1 MRNKILI
8 PVFFAAFF
16 TAVPAVA
23 QEDLSQAQTDIGTA
37 AVLAQF
43 VSIRPGADSA
53 VAVRFELAK
62 DWHFYA
68 DRQTAPGQMSLTVK
82 AQASGL
88 AFTEPVLPASQSYY
102 DQGLQ
107 KNVQVFSD
115 KFTIYIPFKSQDS
128 SDTGNIDISVRIEGA
143 VCSGMMC
150 RISDF
155 GELRTSVRLDAG
167 AQMASPAFN
176 VPVIR
181 AEAARY
187 ASYSAPAAFLIAILA
202 GLVLNVMPCVWP
214 VIPII
219 VMRIWN
225 QAGEKRA
232 KSFALG
238 LAFCFGILLFFAAIA
253 AANIVLRIGYGVI
266 FQWGDHFRNPAFV
279 LFMTLLMVV
288 LGLYMFGLF
297 TIGIPASLAGK
308 GSGTGAGFAGNIGM
322 GFLAA
327 LLATPCSFAILA
339 AAFAWAQTQTLPV
352 ATFTIM
358 LIGAGMAVPYLVLTL
373 IPKLL
378 DKLPKPGGW
387 MDHVK
392 HGMGFL
398 LIVIAVKLLS
408 ALPEDSRMNALL
420 YAVVLSFCVWIWGC
434 WVTYST
440 PPARKWFVRTFAVV
454 LAAAFA
460 WLMLPGFGTQS
471 QKLIDW
477 QDYNSAKIAEAIDN
491 DQPVLIKF
499 TADWCTSCVV
509 VERMVFKRKD
519 VAELIKQKNV
529 LAIKADTTLAGT
541 KATLDLANIY
551 NEPGVPVTVLHLP
564 AGKER
569 HLRGLF
575 GKNELLK
582 LLNELTDKR
591 N

>member
-1 MRNKILI
+1 MRKKILI
-8 PVFFAAFF
+8 PVLF
-16 TAVPAVA
+16 TVFLAAVPAVA
-23 QEDLSQAQTDIGTA
+23 QENPSLAETDLGTA
-37 AVLAQF
+37 AVVAQF
-43 VSIRPGADSA
+43 DSIRPGADSA
-53 VAVRFELAK
+53 VAVKFELAK
-62 DWHFYA
+62 NWHFYA
-68 DRQTAPGQMSLTVK
+68 DRQTAPGQMSLSFK
-82 AQASGL
+82 PQAPGL
-88 AFTEPVLPASQSYY
+88 TFGEPVLPASRSYY
-102 DQGLQ
+102 DEGL
-107 KNVQVFSD
+107 KKKVQVFSD
-115 KFTIYIPFKSQDS
+115 KFTIYIPFKAEDS
-128 SDTGNIDISVRIEGA
+128 ADIGNIDISVRIEGA

-155 GELRTSVRLDAG
+155 GELQTSVRLDHQ

-176 VPVIR
+176 VI
-181 AEAARY
+181 AAQPETVRST
-187 ASYSAPAAFLIAILA
+187 SYSTPVAFLIAILA
-202 GLVLNVMPCVWP
+202 GLILNVMPCVWP
-214 VIPII
+214 IIPII

-253 AANIVLRIGYGVI
+253 AANIVLRVGYGVV

-279 LFMTLLMVV
+279 LAMTLLMVV

-297 TIGIPASLAGK
+297 TIGIPSSLTGK
-308 GSGTGAGFAGNIGM
+308 GSGTGSGFAGNIGM

-339 AAFAWAQTQTLPV
+339 AAFAWAQTQTLPI

-358 LIGAGMAVPYLVLTL
+358 LIGVGMAAPYLVLTS
-373 IPKLL
+373 IPKML

-408 ALPEDSRMNALL
+408 AMPADSRMNVLL
-420 YAVVLSFCVWIWGC
+420 YAVVLSFCVWVWGR

-440 PPARKWFVRTFAVV
+440 PTPRKWAVRAFAVV
-454 LAAAFA
+454 LAVAFA
-460 WLMLPGFGTQS
+460 WLMLPGFGTQA
-471 QKLIDW
+471 QKLIEW
-477 QDYNSAKIAEAIDN
+477 KDYEPAEIAEAVEN
-491 DQPVLIKF
+491 DRPVLIKF

-519 VAELIKQKNV
+519 VADLIKQKNV

-541 KATLDLANIY
+541 KATLDLANVY

-564 AGKER
+564 DGKQP

-575 GKNELLK
+575 GKNDLLK
-582 LLNELTDKR
+582 LLNELPDKS

>member
-1 MRNKILI
+1 MLFT
-8 PVFFAAFF
+8 VFLA
-16 TAVPAVA
+16 AVPAVA
-23 QEDLSQAQTDIGTA
+23 QENLNQAETDLGTA
-37 AVLAQF
+37 AVSAQF
-43 VSIRPGADSA
+43 DSIRPGADSA
-53 VAVRFELAK
+53 LAVRFELAK

-68 DRQTAPGQMSLTVK
+68 DSKTAPGQMSLTVDPN
-82 AQASGL
+82 ARGL
-88 AFTEPVLPASQSYY
+88 TFAEPVLPASRSYY
-102 DQGLQ
+102 DEGL
-107 KNVQVFSD
+107 KKKVQVFSD
-115 KFTIYIPFKSQDS
+115 KFTIYIPFKAQDS
-128 SDTGNIDISVRIEGA
+128 ADTGNINISVRIDGA
-143 VCSGMMC
+143 VCSGAMC

-155 GELRTSVRLDAG
+155 GKLQTSVRLDPQ

-176 VPVIR
+176 VPAIQ
-181 AEAARY
+181 AETARY

-219 VMRIWN
+219 VMRIWS

-232 KSFALG
+232 KSFTLG
-238 LAFCFGILLFFAAIA
+238 LAFCIGILLFFAAIA
-253 AANIVLRIGYGVI
+253 AANIILRVGYGVF
-266 FQWGDHFRNPAFV
+266 FQIGDPLRNTAF
-279 LFMTLLMVV
+279 LTAMTLLIVV

-297 TIGIPASLAGK
+297 TIGVPASLTGK
-308 GSGTGAGFAGNIGM
+308 GSGARAGFAGNVGM

-339 AAFAWAQTQTLPV
+339 AAFAWAQTQSLPI

-358 LIGAGMAVPYLVLTL
+358 LIGVGMAGPYLVLTS

-378 DKLPKPGGW
+378 DRLPKPGGW

-398 LIVIAVKLLS
+398 LILIAVKLLS
-408 ALPEDSRMNALL
+408 ALPGDSRMNVLL
-420 YAVVLSFCVWIWGC
+420 YAVILSFCVWMWGR

-440 PPARKWFVRTFAVV
+440 PPARKWFVRTVAVV

-460 WLMLPGFGTQS
+460 WLMLPGFGAQS

-477 QDYNSAKIAEAIDN
+477 KDYDPAEIAKAIEN
-491 DQPVLIKF
+491 DRPVLIKF

-509 VERMVFKRKD
+509 VERLVFKRKD
-519 VAELIKQKNV
+519 IAELIKQKNV
-529 LAIKADTTLAGT
+529 FAVKADTTLAGT
-541 KATLDLANIY
+541 EATLDLANVY
-551 NEPGVPVTVLHLP
+551 NEPGVPVIVLHLP
-564 AGKER
+564 DGKQP

-582 LLNELTDKR
+582 LLNELPDK
-591 N
+591 NN